1 MVQEPNLFFG
11 NFNAWKDLKLLL
23 EKQKKNIEQNENFMP
38 PPPIGVTKFTFLGSK
53 PKLGK

>member
-23 EKQKKNIEQNENFMP
+23 EKQKKTLNRMKI
-38 PPPIGVTKFTFLGSK
+38 L
-53 PKLGK
+53 